1 MFLLLIVLLIT
12 MLVIFLSVSKPF
24 GGIGI
29 FFGQNMLRPLVFI
42 YVVLLLVSVAIY
54 AYTPTSEVRFE
65 MVEEEPEQQIDLY
78 NLLEES
84 RFDELEDYK
93 LKEWSIPIG
102 DRIHFTVDDD
112 YYGPSI
118 IVKRIQKPGQL
129 RGAFYA
135 TDHIING
142 IDVSEHIKPIE
153 IQQTGNELLLVPPKE
168 YELTFAEEQKEFTIT
183 QFTEKQIDH
192 DRMGSSVWYG
202 ETILYLEIPEGVEVS
217 SHPNVYID
225 IEDEEEF

>member
-12 MLVIFLSVSKPF
+12 MLVIFLSVSKSF
-24 GGIGI
+24 GGVGT
-29 FFGQNMLRPLVFI
+29 FFGQNMLRPFVFI
-42 YVVLLLVSVAIY
+42 YVVLLLLSVATYSFI
-54 AYTPTSEVRFE
+54 PTSEGSIEV
-65 MVEEEPEQQIDLY
+65 VEEEPEQQIHLY

-84 RFDELEDYK
+84 RFDEVEDYK

-112 YYGPSI
+112 FYGPSI
-118 IVKRIQKPGQL
+118 IVKRIQEPGQL

-153 IQQTGNELLLVPPKE
+153 IRQTGNELLLVPPKE

-183 QFTEKQIDH
+183 QFTKEQIDH

-225 IEDEEEF
+225 IEGEEEF